1 MATYKIKDIEILTG
15 IKAHTIRIWEKRYG
29 ILQPDRT
36 STKIRTYSDTE
47 LVLLL
52 NISLLNKHGVKISH
66 IAKMS
71 QLEITEEAK
80 KLNEV
85 SIENTSIDQ
94 FIVALIDMNE
104 QLFRNILNE
113 LVEKHGMVATYQFH
127 VIPFL
132 ERIGVMWLSGTINTA
147 QEHFMSNLI
156 RQKII
161 FETEL
166 LPTPEND
173 AEKVIL
179 FLPEHEWHE
188 LSILLYHFFLRSKG
202 IYTVYLGQSLP
213 YDSLIECVHYIKPT
227 KIVTSWLTAVDE
239 QYIVNYFNRL
249 TNETTAQVYCGGYQ
263 ILQFK
268 ESIPTKAV
276 VFHNMSELAQ
286 MIKI

>member
-29 ILQPDRT
+29 ILLPDRT
-36 STKIRTYSDTE
+36 STKIRTYSDAE
-47 LVLLL
+47 LVFLL
-52 NISLLNKHGVKISH
+52 NISLLNKNGVKISH
-66 IAKMS
+66 IANMS
-71 QLEITEEAK
+71 QREIIEKAEE
-80 KLNEV
+80 LTNTT
-85 SIENTSIDQ
+85 IENTSIDQ

-104 QLFRNILNE
+104 QLFRHTLNE

-127 VIPFL
+127 LIPFL
-132 ERIGVMWLSGTINTA
+132 ERIGVMWLAGTINAA

-161 FETEL
+161 YETEL
-166 LPTPEND
+166 LPTPKNN

-202 IYTVYLGQSLP
+202 VYTIYLGQSLP
-213 YDSLIECVHYIKPT
+213 YDSLIECVQHIQPK

-239 QYIVNYFNRL
+239 KYIINYFKRL
-249 TNETTAQVYCGGYQ
+249 TDETNAKILCGGYQ

-268 ESIPTKAV
+268 ESIPEKATI
-276 VFHNMSELAQ
+276 FHNMEELA
-286 MIKI
+286 KLLS

>member
-36 STKIRTYSDTE
+36 STKIRTYTDTE
-47 LVLLL
+47 LVYLL
-52 NISLLNKHGVKISH
+52 NISSLNKNGTKISH
-66 IAKMS
+66 IAEMS
-71 QLEITEEAK
+71 ELEITKKAK
-80 KLNEV
+80 EITETT
-85 SIENTSIDQ
+85 IENSSIDQ

-104 QLFRNILNE
+104 QLFRNVLNE
-113 LVEKHGMVATYQFH
+113 LVEKIGMVETYQYH

-132 ERIGVMWLSGTINTA
+132 ERIGVMWLAGTINA
-147 QEHFMSNLI
+147 SQEHFMSNLI

-166 LPTPEND
+166 LPTPTND
-173 AEKVIL
+173 SEKVIL

-202 IYTVYLGQSLP
+202 IYTIYLGQSLP
-213 YDSLIECVHYIKPT
+213 YESLMECVNYIQPT

-239 QYIVNYFNRL
+239 KYIVNYFTRL
-249 TNETTAQVYCGGYQ
+249 TNETTARVFCGGYQ

-268 ESIPTKAV
+268 NSIPKKAT
-276 VFHNMSELAQ
+276 VFNNMSELAQ
-286 MIKI
+286 ILS

>member
-52 NISLLNKHGVKISH
+52 NISLLNKNGVKISH
-66 IAKMS
+66 IANMS
-71 QLEITEEAK
+71 QREIIEKAAELTNTA
-80 KLNEV
+80 
-85 SIENTSIDQ
+85 IENTSIDQ
-94 FIVALIDMNE
+94 FIVALIEMNE
-104 QLFRNILNE
+104 QLFRNTLNE

-127 VIPFL
+127 LIPFL
-132 ERIGVMWLSGTINTA
+132 ERIGVMWLAGTINA
-147 QEHFMSNLI
+147 SQEHFMSNLI

-161 FETEL
+161 YETEL
-166 LPTPEND
+166 LPTPESN

-202 IYTVYLGQSLP
+202 VYTIYLGQSLP
-213 YDSLIECVHYIKPT
+213 YDSLIECVQYIQPK

-239 QYIVNYFNRL
+239 KYIVNYFKRL
-249 TNETTAQVYCGGYQ
+249 TNETDAQILCGGYQ

-268 ESIPTKAV
+268 DSIPEKAT
-276 VFHNMSELAQ
+276 VFHNMEEL
-286 MIKI
+286 ITFLS

>member
-29 ILQPDRT
+29 ILLPDRT
-36 STKIRTYSDTE
+36 STKIRTYSDAE
-47 LVLLL
+47 LVFLL
-52 NISLLNKHGVKISH
+52 NISLLNKNGVKISH
-66 IAKMS
+66 IANMS
-71 QLEITEEAK
+71 QREIIEKAEE
-80 KLNEV
+80 LTNTT
-85 SIENTSIDQ
+85 IENTSIDQ

-104 QLFRNILNE
+104 QLFRHTLNE

-127 VIPFL
+127 LIPFL
-132 ERIGVMWLSGTINTA
+132 ERIGVMWLAGTINAA

-161 FETEL
+161 YETEL
-166 LPTPEND
+166 LPTPKNN

-202 IYTVYLGQSLP
+202 VYTIYLGQSLP
-213 YDSLIECVHYIKPT
+213 YDSLIECVQHIQPK

-239 QYIVNYFNRL
+239 KYIINYFKRL
-249 TNETTAQVYCGGYQ
+249 TVETNAKILCGGYQ

-268 ESIPTKAV
+268 ESIPEKAT
-276 VFHNMSELAQ
+276 VFHNMEELA
-286 MIKI
+286 KLLS

>member
-29 ILQPDRT
+29 ILLPDRT
-36 STKIRTYSDTE
+36 STKIRTYSDAE
-47 LVLLL
+47 LVFLL
-52 NISLLNKHGVKISH
+52 NISLLNKNGVKISH
-66 IAKMS
+66 IANMS
-71 QLEITEEAK
+71 QREIIEKAEE
-80 KLNEV
+80 LTNTT
-85 SIENTSIDQ
+85 IENTSIDQ

-104 QLFRNILNE
+104 QLFRHTLNE

-127 VIPFL
+127 LIPFL
-132 ERIGVMWLSGTINTA
+132 ERIGVMWLAGTINAA

-161 FETEL
+161 YETEL
-166 LPTPEND
+166 LPTPKNN

-202 IYTVYLGQSLP
+202 VYTIYLGQSLP
-213 YDSLIECVHYIKPT
+213 YDSLIECVQHIQPK

-239 QYIVNYFNRL
+239 KYIINYFKRL
-249 TNETTAQVYCGGYQ
+249 TDETNAKILCGGYQ

-268 ESIPTKAV
+268 ESIPEKAT
-276 VFHNMSELAQ
+276 VFHNMEELA
-286 MIKI
+286 KLLS